1 MLRNVAVVVVNG
13 FLPFEFGT
21 ICEVFGVDR
30 ADDGLPSYDFAVVAG
45 EPAPLRA
52 HNDFT
57 IQPSCGLER
66 LEEADL
72 IALPAVGDDR
82 LSIYAGRA
90 RPLSGLDAPRA
101 FPEDLLAAL
110 RRAVDRG
117 ARVLSV
123 CSGAFI
129 LGEAGLLDGRR
140 CTTHWRNA
148 EELARRYPE
157 AKVDPDVLY
166 VDEDPVITSAGTA
179 AGIDACLYLVRK
191 EQGSRVVNGIARRM
205 VVPPHRDGGQAQYVE
220 QPVAA
225 ECDGTLREVLA
236 WMQLNLDRQLT
247 VNGLAA
253 RAHMSPRTFARRFVQ
268 ETGTTPMRWLTG
280 QRVLLAQ
287 QLLEESDET
296 VDAIAERTG
305 FGDATTLRHHFRAA
319 RDTTP
324 NAYSH
329 VETPLT
335 GALYWSEAQQRARP
349 GILLIHG
356 GAGLDDHARD
366 QARRYAELGYVVF
379 ACDMLGD
386 GVAGSRERVIGCLT
400 ALRDDPAL
408 LVRRGQAGLA
418 ELARCPEVSGRFAT
432 IGFCFGG
439 MAALALARSG
449 AELAGVVS
457 MHGSLAT
464 PRPA

>member
-1 MLRNVAVVVVNG
+1 MLRNVAAVVVNG

-57 IQPSCGLER
+57 IQPSHDLER

-82 LSIYAGRA
+82 LSIYAAPKSRIPPPGPPAVPDSA
-90 RPLSGLDAPRA
+90 RE
-101 FPEDLLAAL
+101 FPADLLLAL

-148 EELARRYPE
+148 DELARRYPA

-166 VDEDPVITSAGTA
+166 VDDDPVITSAGTA

-191 EQGSRVVNGIARRM
+191 EQGSRVANGIARRM
-205 VVPPHRDGGQAQYVE
+205 VVPPHRDGGQAQYVD
-220 QPVAA
+220 QPVAPS
-225 ECDGTLREVLA
+225 CDGALRDLLEWLRA
-236 WMQLNLDRQLT
+236 HLDQPLTVRQL
-247 VNGLAA
+247 AA
-253 RAHMSPRTFARRFVQ
+253 HANMSERTFARRFVQ
-268 ETGTTPMRWLTG
+268 DTGTTPQRWLIG
-280 QRVLLAQ
+280 QRILLAQ

-296 VDAIAERTG
+296 VDAIADRTG
-305 FGDATTLRHHFRAA
+305 FGNATALRHHFRAW
-319 RDTTP
+319 RGTTP
-324 NAYSH
+324 NAYRR
-329 VETPLT
+329 LFR
-335 GALYWSEAQQRARP
+335 GDP
-349 GILLIHG
+349 G
-356 GAGLDDHARD
+356 
-366 QARRYAELGYVVF
+366 
-379 ACDMLGD
+379 
-386 GVAGSRERVIGCLT
+386 
-400 ALRDDPAL
+400 
-408 LVRRGQAGLA
+408 
-418 ELARCPEVSGRFAT
+418 VS
-432 IGFCFGG
+432 
-439 MAALALARSG
+439 S
-449 AELAGVVS
+449 
-457 MHGSLAT
+457 
-464 PRPA
+464 PR